1 MKHALPGGLV
11 LAALLAAS
19 LALAQPTGL
28 PRPAAE
34 PGAEGGG
41 HFRRRDGGDPAPER
55 DPRGAPGAGG
65 RRERGGRLRHRRLPP
80 ARRGLPPGLALRGDV
95 RPLLRGGNRDDLRL
109 QCLLGTAAGRPVRGW
124 QAGGTARDRRHRKR
138 ARIDRRA
145 LRHEALGE
153 LPGTRDHRRRAG
165 RPGHELPVREQLQPL
180 GERGPDPGER
190 GGAGLLHARGSP
202 GPGRRDLEDAGARRD
217 PARRRRARRRPPLQG
232 RVGEEVRGTG
242 DEPRLLRHPRRP
254 RGVRD
259 ALARAGALHLPG
271 PRDPRRAA
279 AQQGRPA
286 RRAEPERIGAVRPDG
301 HGSLRRVPGDP
312 RDHGPELRQG
322 GVGHEVVHPG
332 PGGLPEPLRTL
343 ELEGVRA
350 AERRVRPADHAA
362 AGGGPDGDDGEGS
375 GAERTLPPR

>member
-1 MKHALPGGLV
+1 MVATQLPNV
-11 LAALLAAS
+11 TRAALRVLEDGGNAADAFVTAVFLQHVEDFHQVSHFGAMSGLYYEAATGTTYAFNAFSERPRADRCGDGKRVGRLAIGGTVSGLESIAERFGTRPWAS
-19 LALAQPTGL
+19 YLEPAIT
-28 PRPAAE
+28 AAE
-34 PGAEGGG
+34 
-41 HFRRRDGGDPAPER
+41 
-55 DPRGAPGAGG
+55 
-65 RRERGGRLRHRRLPP
+65 
-80 ARRGLPPGLALRGDV
+80 
-95 RPLLRGGNRDDLRL
+95 
-109 QCLLGTAAGRPVRGW
+109 
-124 QAGGTARDRRHRKR
+124 
-138 ARIDRRA
+138 
-145 LRHEALGE
+145 
-153 LPGTRDHRRRAG
+153 AG

-202 GPGRRDLEDAGARRD
+202 GPGRRDLEDAGARLH

-232 RVGEEVRGTG
+232 RLGEEVRGTG
-242 DEPRLLRHPRRP
+242 HEPRLLRHPRRP

-259 ALARAGALHLPG
+259 ALARAGPLHLPG
-271 PRDPRRAA
+271 PRDPGRAPS
-279 AQQGRPA
+279 QQGRAPG
-286 RRAEPERIGAVRPDG
+286 RAEPERIGAVRPDG

-332 PGGLPEPLRTL
+332 PGRLLEPLRTL